1 MGAINFNPA
10 QVLARLSRE
19 RFENSRI
26 AGIAGSHPKIHF
38 SAPTAEPRNPANLL
52 SDEPLEKNRKFQG
65 VPAIPA
71 IPAILLNY
79 VTPVE
84 WLKGLATLD
93 PNQPPTHFPALWW
106 RGLIRDSELFLATWG
121 SQAADLGWTTLDL
134 FGVHPKAPAA
144 RYSCM
149 GLLLLLRGGR
159 VVALTTSTAVIE
171 QQSGARLTYTRQ
183 PPEAECV
190 PVWELPH
197 PSQERPTAA
206 ATRTP

>member
-1 MGAINFNPA
+1 MGAINFNPT

-19 RFENSRI
+19 RGFENSRI
-26 AGIAGSHPKIHF
+26 AGIAESHPKNHF
-38 SAPTAEPRNPANLL
+38 SAPTAEPRSPANLL
-52 SDEPLEKNRKFQG
+52 SDESLEKNRKFEG
-65 VPAIPA
+65 FPAILAIPA
-71 IPAILLNY
+71 IPLNN

-93 PNQPPTHFPALWW
+93 PNQPPTRFLALWW
-106 RGLIRDSELFLATWG
+106 RGLIRDADLFLATWG

-159 VVALTTSTAVIE
+159 VVALTASTAVIE
-171 QQSGARLTYTRQ
+171 QLSGARLTYTRR
-183 PPEAECV
+183 PPEAEGV
-190 PVWELPH
+190 PLWELPH
-197 PSQERPTAA
+197 ASR
-206 ATRTP
+206 